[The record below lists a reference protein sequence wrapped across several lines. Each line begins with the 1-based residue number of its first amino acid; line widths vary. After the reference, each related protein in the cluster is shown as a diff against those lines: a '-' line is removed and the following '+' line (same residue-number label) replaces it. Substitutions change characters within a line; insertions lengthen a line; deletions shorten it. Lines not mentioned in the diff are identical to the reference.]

1 MGKIG
6 ERVDENMRL
15 MAGQTPLQLAINLAL
30 VIGILSLLAVLG
42 LLNWSA
48 VIGGA
53 IGYVVIQAIARLRH
67 R

>member
-15 MAGQTPLQLAINLAL
+15 MASQTPLQLAINLAI
-30 VIGILSLLAVLG
+30 VIAILSLLAVLE
-42 LLNWSA
+42 LLTWSA

-53 IGYVVIQAIARLRH
+53 LGYVAIQAIARIRH